1 MENQDFIS
9 IQEAMDKDSGEV
21 SIRGWVYR
29 ERKSNKFVFIVLR
42 DSSNIIQCVIKKGS
56 VTDEIFEEASKL
68 LMESSVKFYGEIKKD
83 ERAPTGYELFVKDM
97 EIVQIAEPFPI
108 TKDQSPEF
116 LLDQRH
122 LWLRFRKMTA
132 MLKIRHTVIGAIHEF
147 FRSNG
152 YYEFEAP
159 IFQPNACEGGSTL
172 FEVKY
177 FQDKVYLAQT
187 WQLYAEAGIFS
198 LEKIY
203 NVSPTFRSEKS
214 KTSRHLAE
222 FWMAEM
228 EATWMNLEQCS
239 EVGKDE
245 IKFIFE
251 KVLKEN
257 KKDLEILGRDI
268 TKLMP
273 MVEKEYPTITY
284 TEALKILKEKSGMD
298 VEWGK
303 DLRTIEEEKLMEHFD
318 TPVVVVDYP
327 KEIMAFYKMEKKL
340 RPGVD
345 KIDAPGPVALCFD
358 MLAPEGY
365 GEIIGGSQRDTDIE
379 ELMKYIKKEGE
390 DPKNYDWYLDLRRFG
405 SVPHSGY
412 GLGVERVVRWICGF
426 ENIKDA
432 IPFPRTMLRKSP

>member
-1 MENQDFIS
+1 
-9 IQEAMDKDSGEV
+9 MDKDSGEV

-228 EATWMNLEQCS
+228 EAAWMNLEQCS